1 LRAVRHDPSGVS
13 DGLALA
19 PVRMAARQGARGT
32 NALILSYELI
42 ARWNRRQTA
51 ARARDRPVPAPDA
64 ILPPSLARLNAKLF
78 TRDKRRSDERSAH
91 ADLPAPRSISSLNP
105 RGHGSIPPL
114 EDIMAK
120 TKRKLKGTSR
130 GRKATRVARKP
141 QKVSW
146 LAKGY
151 PVLSSVTV
159 LDDCPRAIEWY
170 RNVLGAKQRLRLDM
184 PGGTVAHCE
193 LGFGDAVLMMGS
205 PMPPQFPQRKAS
217 LAIYVKNCDTTYNEA
232 LSAGAR
238 SLQEPTDQ
246 FYGDRNARFEDP
258 FGNEWSVM
266 THVKDVS
273 EREMKKTMAQMGNA
287 G

>member
-1 LRAVRHDPSGVS
+1 
-13 DGLALA
+13 
-19 PVRMAARQGARGT
+19 MAR
-32 NALILSYELI
+32 
-42 ARWNRRQTA
+42 
-51 ARARDRPVPAPDA
+51 
-64 ILPPSLARLNAKLF
+64 
-78 TRDKRRSDERSAH
+78 
-91 ADLPAPRSISSLNP
+91 
-105 RGHGSIPPL
+105 
-114 EDIMAK
+114 
-120 TKRKLKGTSR
+120 TKSKSKGTSK
-130 GRKATRVARKP
+130 GRKAARIVRKP

-170 RNVLGAKQRLRLDM
+170 MKVLGAKQRLRFDM
-184 PGGTVAHCE
+184 PGGTIAHCE
-193 LGFGDAVLMMGS
+193 LGFGNAVLMMGS
-205 PMPPQFPQRKAS
+205 PMPPQFPQKKAS
-217 LAIYVKNCDTTYNEA
+217 LAIYVKNCDTTYTEA

-238 SLQEPTDQ
+238 SLQGPADQ

-273 EREMKKTMAQMGNA
+273 EREMKKAMAQMGNA

>member
-1 LRAVRHDPSGVS
+1 
-13 DGLALA
+13 
-19 PVRMAARQGARGT
+19 
-32 NALILSYELI
+32 
-42 ARWNRRQTA
+42 
-51 ARARDRPVPAPDA
+51 
-64 ILPPSLARLNAKLF
+64 
-78 TRDKRRSDERSAH
+78 
-91 ADLPAPRSISSLNP
+91 
-105 RGHGSIPPL
+105 
-114 EDIMAK
+114 MAK
-120 TKRKLKGTSR
+120 TKRQLKAISK
-130 GRKATRVARKP
+130 GRKAARIVRKP

-170 RNVLGAKQRLRLDM
+170 VKVLGAKQRLRLDM

-205 PMPPQFPQRKAS
+205 PMPPQFPPKKAS
-217 LAIYVKNCDTTYNEA
+217 LGIYVKDCDAIYQKA
-232 LSAGAR
+232 LTAGAR

-273 EREMKKTMAQMGNA
+273 EREMKKAMAQMGNA

>member
-1 LRAVRHDPSGVS
+1 
-13 DGLALA
+13 
-19 PVRMAARQGARGT
+19 M
-32 NALILSYELI
+32 
-42 ARWNRRQTA
+42 
-51 ARARDRPVPAPDA
+51 
-64 ILPPSLARLNAKLF
+64 
-78 TRDKRRSDERSAH
+78 
-91 ADLPAPRSISSLNP
+91 
-105 RGHGSIPPL
+105 
-114 EDIMAK
+114 MAK
-120 TKRKLKGTSR
+120 TKRKVKGASR
-130 GRKATRVARKP
+130 GRKATRVVRKP
-141 QKVSW
+141 KKVSW

-170 RNVLGAKQRLRLDM
+170 KRVLGAKQRLRLDV
-184 PGGTVAHCE
+184 PGGKVAHCE

-205 PMPPQFPQRKAS
+205 PMPPQFPERKVS
-217 LAIYVKNCDTTYNEA
+217 LAIYVKDCEATYNEA

-273 EREMKKTMAQMGNA
+273 ESAMKKAMAQMGTT

>member
-1 LRAVRHDPSGVS
+1 
-13 DGLALA
+13 
-19 PVRMAARQGARGT
+19 
-32 NALILSYELI
+32 
-42 ARWNRRQTA
+42 
-51 ARARDRPVPAPDA
+51 
-64 ILPPSLARLNAKLF
+64 
-78 TRDKRRSDERSAH
+78 
-91 ADLPAPRSISSLNP
+91 
-105 RGHGSIPPL
+105 
-114 EDIMAK
+114 MAK
-120 TKRKLKGTSR
+120 TKRKLKRASS

-141 QKVSW
+141 RKVSW

-205 PMPPQFPQRKAS
+205 SMLPQFPQRNAS
-217 LAIYVKNCDTTYNEA
+217 LAIYVKNCDATYNEA
-232 LSAGAR
+232 LHAGAR

-273 EREMKKTMAQMGNA
+273 ERDMKKAMAQMGNA